1 MSFRQSVRFSAFAVL
16 GLLLSG
22 VDTARAA
29 DETRESWDAVY
40 MKGKRVGYFHTQVI
54 PVKDRGRDLFRV
66 QIDMSLSF
74 ARNGDPVTIET
85 LYGTIETPEGAVLR
99 LDSRTL
105 ASKQEMRIF
114 GDVVNGEMILTFEG
128 SGQKQQKTIPWGP
141 DVRGPYGAEMSL
153 VRKPIQPGESREV
166 KIFIPDHNRIGL
178 AKLEAKQVENVTLG
192 GGVKRDLLRVDQVNY
207 MDDQPVP
214 GHAQTFWVDNSG
226 QILRNSNPTLGGMET
241 YRTTREAAL
250 RSVTGPKFD
259 LTAASLIRVARPIP
273 NPTATRE
280 IVFDLTLKGDD
291 LAKVFPSDRRQTL
304 TPGATAE
311 SARLVVKTAG
321 PDAGQPQPETIDAK
335 FLRANTLITSEDK
348 RVVALAE
355 RATAGITDPWQKA
368 SAIEHWVYSNVKN
381 KNFETAFAAANEVAR
396 DLEGD
401 CSEHSVLTAAMCRAA
416 GVPCRVVVGLLYGE
430 SPRGF
435 GYHMWNEVYVNQ
447 RWVAIDSAW
456 DQSSVDAVHIKLS
469 DSSLDGVSPYE
480 TFLSIVRVFDKL
492 AIDPVEVR

>member
-1 MSFRQSVRFSAFAVL
+1 MSFRRYLLRSAIAAF
-16 GLLLSG
+16 GLIATVVVAS
-22 VDTARAA
+22 ASAE
-29 DETRESWDAVY
+29 ETRESWDAVY
-40 MKGKRVGYFHTQVI
+40 MKGERVGYFHTQVI

-85 LYGTIETPEGAVLR
+85 LYGTIETPDGTVLR

-114 GDVVNGEMILTFEG
+114 GDVVNEKMTLTFEG
-128 SGQKQQKTIPWGP
+128 SGQKQQTTIPWGP

-153 VRKPIQPGESREV
+153 VRNPMKPGESREV
-166 KIFIPDHNRIGL
+166 KIFIPDHNRIGV
-178 AKLEAKQVENVTLG
+178 AKLQAKQVEEVTLG
-192 GGVKRDLLRVDQVNY
+192 GGVKRELLRVEQNNY
-207 MDDQPVP
+207 MDNQPIP
-214 GHAQTFWVDNSG
+214 GHAQTFWVDPSG

-250 RSVTGPKFD
+250 RGVSGPKFD
-259 LTAASLIRVARPIP
+259 LTAASLIRVSRPIP
-273 NPTATRE
+273 NPTMTRE

-291 LAKVFPSDRRQTL
+291 PAKVFPSDRRQTL
-304 TPGATAE
+304 TPSTLPGA
-311 SARLVVKTAG
+311 ARLVVKTAG
-321 PDAGQPQPETIDAK
+321 PEVGSPMPETIDPK
-335 FLRANTLITSEDK
+335 YLRANTLITSEDK
-348 RVVALAE
+348 RVVALAQQ
-355 RATAGITDPWQKA
+355 ATAGITDAWQKA
-368 SAIEHWVYSNVKN
+368 AAIQHWVYSNVKN

-401 CSEHSVLTAAMCRAA
+401 CSEHSVLTAAMCRAS
-416 GVPCRVVVGLLYGE
+416 GIPCRVVVGLLYGD

-435 GYHMWNEVYVNQ
+435 GYHMWNEVYVND

-456 DQSSVDAVHIKLS
+456 DQSAVDAVHIKLS

-480 TFLSIVRVFDKL
+480 TFLAIVRVFDKL
-492 AIDPVEVR
+492 AIDPVEIR